1 MTAAAPSATQLNG
14 CEPALALLEF
24 DPIRQQLAGYARTL
38 LGREYALALTPT
50 ADYQEI
56 VRRQQE
62 TAEARRFIDAGG
74 SGPSLEFG
82 PGADLRE
89 YAQRA
94 GLGGLLRG
102 GELNEIRQLAQA
114 VGHNRSSLR
123 RRADLPLLA
132 ALAANLPDLSG
143 LETAIRDAVSPAGE
157 LLDDASPQLR
167 QLRRASRDAYQQLN
181 AVMQRSLR
189 RYQQRAVVQEPIVTQ
204 RNNRLVLLIKTDFKS
219 QAPGIV
225 HDVSDSGATV
235 FIEPLAAIEPGNLW
249 RESRLAEE
257 REEERVLRALTAQ
270 VEQRSGEV
278 LLALDLLARLDLA
291 LAKGR
296 YSAARRAVAPTIIP
310 PTNPA
315 IPLDRNP
322 LPGQDES
329 NPPLNRNPLPGHPE
343 SAAPPLTLNSLKGH
357 PELVEGRA
365 NPLTRN
371 PLPGQD
377 EPNPLLTRNPLPGHP
392 ESAAPPLTRNPL
404 PGHPEPVA
412 GQPAPLRLTAARHPL
427 LAEPVVPLNLELGG
441 DQRVMVITGPNA
453 GGKTVALKTV
463 GLLALMAH
471 AGLHIP
477 AAAAIFP
484 LLEGIY
490 ADIGDQQSIEQS
502 LSTFSSH
509 IRNLQSILAQ
519 ITPRS
524 LALIDELGA
533 STDPEEGTALAQAI
547 LDHFR
552 QRGGLAIATTHHRGV
567 ARYVQ
572 EQPGMINASVDLA
585 PGTLEP
591 TYRLTQGLPGRSY
604 ALTIAD
610 RLGLPADILETA
622 RSLVSPA
629 LTAADELIQ
638 ELQAEREA
646 VAQMRQESERLL
658 AQARAQQAETEQRL
672 AAVETARLELVEE
685 ARQELQQRI
694 AALLEQLQQAE
705 RAVQQAQA
713 AQQSAPPGR
722 AAADNAEGDDVGAAA
737 DLAAAANALQ
747 ERQAALT
754 QARREISAAQWQPI
768 AVKRTPWPEKLQS
781 GDRVYIRGIPRPVEV
796 ITPLDADEQIEVLLG
811 TMRAKIPVYQLE
823 RPAAGLNQDEVSP
836 SQERAADPAAAP
848 PVDNVAA
855 AGPRFR
861 HNRDAGVY
869 YRRPSPRQVKT
880 DLDLRGQ
887 RVEPALDQLENLLDQ
902 AALSGAAQIRIIHG
916 QGTGTLRRAVREH
929 LHGHPLVAH
938 AGPDKEQ
945 GGDGVTV
952 VELK

>member
-1 MTAAAPSATQLNG
+1 MTLAETPTPQLNG
-14 CEPALALLEF
+14 CDPALALLEF

-50 ADYQEI
+50 ADYPEI

-62 TAEARRFIDAGG
+62 TTEARRFIDAGG

-123 RRADLPLLA
+123 RRADLPLLS

-143 LETAIRDAVSPAGE
+143 LERAIRDAVSPAGE

-270 VEQRSGEV
+270 VEQRSGDL

-296 YSAARRAVAPTIIP
+296 YSADRRAVAPTIIP
-310 PTNPA
+310 PRSN
-315 IPLDRNP
+315 PLDW
-322 LPGQDES
+322 
-329 NPPLNRNPLPGHPE
+329 
-343 SAAPPLTLNSLKGH
+343 
-357 PELVEGRA
+357 
-365 NPLTRN
+365 N

-377 EPNPLLTRNPLPGHP
+377 EPNTPLTRNPLPGHP
-392 ESAAPPLTRNPL
+392 ESAAPSPHPEPVAGQTTPSAHPEPATPPLTRNPL
-404 PGHPEPVA
+404 PGHPESAAPSAHPEPVA
-412 GQPAPLRLTAARHPL
+412 GQTAAPLRLTAARHPL
-427 LAEPVVPLNLELGG
+427 LAEPVVPLSLELGG

-477 AAAAIFP
+477 AAAAVFP

-519 ITPRS
+519 ITPHS

-552 QRGGLAIATTHHRGV
+552 QRGALAIATTHHRGV

-646 VAQMRQESERLL
+646 VAQLRQESERLL
-658 AQARAQQAETEQRL
+658 AQSRAQQAETEQRL

-713 AQQSAPPGR
+713 AQQAAPPGR
-722 AAADNAEGDDVGAAA
+722 AAAGNAEGDDGADGVNA
-737 DLAAAANALQ
+737 DLAAAAEALQ
-747 ERQAALT
+747 ERQSALT

-796 ITPLDADEQIEVLLG
+796 IAPLDADEQIEVLLG

-836 SQERAADPAAAP
+836 DPAGSAARAGNAAPPADPAAAT
-848 PVDNVAA
+848 
-855 AGPRFR
+855 GPRFR

-916 QGTGTLRRAVREH
+916 QGTGALRRAVREH

-938 AGPDKEQ
+938 AGPAAEQ
-945 GGDGVTV
+945 GSDGVTV

>member
-1 MTAAAPSATQLNG
+1 MTTAAPPIPQLNG

-24 DPIRQQLAGYARTL
+24 APIRQQLAGYARTL

-50 ADYQEI
+50 ANYPEI
-56 VRRQQE
+56 LRRQQE

-123 RRADLPLLA
+123 RRADLPLLS

-270 VEQRSGEV
+270 VEQRSAEV

-296 YSAARRAVAPTIIP
+296 YSADRRAVAPTIIP
-310 PTNPA
+310 PPNPS
-315 IPLDRNP
+315 L
-322 LPGQDES
+322 G
-329 NPPLNRNPLPGHPE
+329 PE
-343 SAAPPLTLNSLKGH
+343 TATPSAYPEPVTPPLTLNSLKGH

-365 NPLTRN
+365 
-371 PLPGQD
+371 
-377 EPNPLLTRNPLPGHP
+377 
-392 ESAAPPLTRNPL
+392 A
-404 PGHPEPVA
+404 
-412 GQPAPLRLTAARHPL
+412 APLRLTAARHPL
-427 LAEPVVPLNLELGG
+427 LAEPVVPLTLELGG

-477 AAAAIFP
+477 AAAAVFP

-519 ITPRS
+519 ITPHS

-552 QRGGLAIATTHHRGV
+552 QRGALAIATTHHRGV

-610 RLGLPADILETA
+610 RLGLPADILATA

-638 ELQAEREA
+638 ELQAERDL

-672 AAVETARLELVEE
+672 AAVETARLELVEA

-713 AQQSAPPGR
+713 AQTAAAPPSR
-722 AAADNAEGDDVGAAA
+722 AADSVDNDGKDGAAA
-737 DLAAAANALQ
+737 ELAAAAAALQ

-768 AVKRTPWPEKLQS
+768 AVKRTPWPERLQS

-796 ITPLDADEQIEVLLG
+796 IAPLDADEQIEVLLG

-823 RPAAGLNQDEVSP
+823 RPAAGLNQDEVSSDP
-836 SQERAADPAAAP
+836 ARAADPAGSAAP
-848 PVDNVAA
+848 PVDNAT

-916 QGTGTLRRAVREH
+916 QGTGALRRAVREH

-938 AGPDKEQ
+938 AGPAAEQ